1 MRHELY
7 RALYLKILLHCLFI
21 VCIISWPHSIPM
33 SAYNSSP
40 IYPRLNHIHI
50 HFEHC
55 WMTLAPTRIRSGSRR
70 KSVSSA
76 LPVGTGLWR
85 ASHCYEPGDHGWPTN
100 IYRYTRLLPRH
111 SREKAT
117 STRLEYLPGRRVN
130 PYWLRSLANAR
141 HCTAPRYGGT
151 PRSPCLVSSPKYHDG
166 SLLYPPP
173 SGSPSIRQN
182 FLSPE
187 MVFNLGDCSRHPG
200 SSTVLLMIRCPI
212 PRYAGLETSN
222 WRYVVCPLSS
232 RRLAL

>member
-1 MRHELY
+1 MENRCLVLMGHEARTLSSVISQD
-7 RALYLKILLHCLFI
+7 LTSLSFHCVYNIMATF
-21 VCIISWPHSIPM
+21 HTK

-50 HFEHC
+50 HFEHS

-182 FLSPE
+182 FLSPK

-200 SSTVLLMIRCPI
+200 SSTVCVDRINVQFPDTQDLR
-212 PRYAGLETSN
+212 S
-222 WRYVVCPLSS
+222 
-232 RRLAL
+232 